1 MLSKKQVRVLASSQ
15 SVINFMGIH
24 FKHMLYPNYLPGILN
39 TKMEKVYYLFFS
51 SIIKQLLF
59 LYLVYLLMKRVMKSW
74 SFKWHETIDVHEKY
88 AIECDFIYALSR
100 IRILCMSINLKVRL
114 LVTLRQKLV
123 PEDTLKTTT
132 SEKIPRTAKRLSGR
146 FFEVE
151 LQKLKQQDGVE
162 LLKAYCRKPLQVCW
176 YKKFSLIQ
184 KCLVSFNLNILHI
197 DKISSYTRKVTY
209 FAALLSL
216 MKEIDVLIYWCYQVY
231 ILNQNLEI
239 LEILAL

>member
-1 MLSKKQVRVLASSQ
+1 ML
-15 SVINFMGIH
+15 F
-24 FKHMLYPNYLPGILN
+24 
-39 TKMEKVYYLFFS
+39 FFS

-74 SFKWHETIDVHEKY
+74 SFKWHETIDVHVKY
-88 AIECDFIYALSR
+88 AIECDFIYAFSR

-162 LLKAYCRKPLQVCW
+162 LLKACCRKPLQVCW

-184 KCLVSFNLNILHI
+184 KCLVSFILNILHI
-197 DKISSYTRKVTY
+197 DKISRCTRKVTY